1 MLLFRRFQ
9 PGTLGLALMLA
20 LVALSLVAPVQAQ
33 EKDRT
38 QTRPA
43 GERVAVPLEIIRV
56 GDGDT
61 VTLRWGEEDTERVRI
76 LGIDTPEVAHPHWG
90 QYQGQPFGTEA
101 AAFAAGAFAA
111 AAEVQL
117 LRAAET
123 DGYGRTLG
131 YFFLNGKNF
140 SVLLLQAGMAV
151 ETVSHYGD
159 NGFPEISEDILA
171 AARAMPPRALRGS
184 LQVPAPHAR
193 DQGLGKE
200 PRGRG
205 RRGTE
210 QLENP
215 TRKRPEPCP

>member
-1 MLLFRRFQ
+1 M
-9 PGTLGLALMLA
+9 
-20 LVALSLVAPVQAQ
+20 
-33 EKDRT
+33 
-38 QTRPA
+38 
-43 GERVAVPLEIIRV
+43 
-56 GDGDT
+56 
-61 VTLRWGEEDTERVRI
+61 RI

-171 AARAMPPRALRGS
+171 AARALP
-184 LQVPAPHAR
+184 PAPFEDPYKFRRRMREIR
-193 DQGLGKE
+193 DWEKSRE
-200 PRGRG
+200 EEAAA
-205 RRGTE
+205 E
-210 QLENP
+210 QNN
-215 TRKRPEPCP
+215 